1 MRLFVAI
8 SGKLSLYVGV
18 SLTFS
23 PMTPKRTI
31 KHPGDSRTQW
41 ETPRGCGKVFNV
53 TTEPVSLLCFLLG
66 SSHVP
71 WHQFL
76 DERVAVEERSEQQEH
91 KSSPAM
97 ESRLGHLNQWLV
109 DRDLCVLTCLWK
121 VACLG
126 QRTVQ
131 QTMEHQAWILRSL
144 LAKLEKQ
151 EAEGEDSPN
160 STAGEFAVSPVLFS
174 SYWNVGVFD
183 QALREW
189 VYNIFNSSKR
199 GKSAKNGSTLHLRF
213 LFAVTL
219 VHEIGRP
226 WGKSMSATRSMKA
239 LKVSCLCKFQ
249 KALLEITNRYTLKQ
263 QQPCST
269 EVWSLSVTSSVGCCH
284 GNEWHGRAWGLR
296 RVLHMLSCCC
306 HPVRAQTT
314 REERVC
320 CITSFAN
327 KKHSVSKAAQTVC
340 EAF

>member
-1 MRLFVAI
+1 
-8 SGKLSLYVGV
+8 
-18 SLTFS
+18 
-23 PMTPKRTI
+23 MTGGQGPLCPDMPVK
-31 KHPGDSRTQW
+31 GGLSRTAYCAGNHGASSLDTEELTGQAG
-41 ETPRGCGKVFNV
+41 ETGGWGWRFTQQHCWRVCG
-53 TTEPVSLLCFLLG
+53 ESGAFLL
-66 SSHVP
+66 
-71 WHQFL
+71 
-76 DERVAVEERSEQQEH
+76 
-91 KSSPAM
+91 
-97 ESRLGHLNQWLV
+97 
-109 DRDLCVLTCLWK
+109 VLKC
-121 VACLG
+121 CC
-126 QRTVQ
+126 
-131 QTMEHQAWILRSL
+131 
-144 LAKLEKQ
+144 
-151 EAEGEDSPN
+151 
-160 STAGEFAVSPVLFS
+160 F
-174 SYWNVGVFD
+174 FD